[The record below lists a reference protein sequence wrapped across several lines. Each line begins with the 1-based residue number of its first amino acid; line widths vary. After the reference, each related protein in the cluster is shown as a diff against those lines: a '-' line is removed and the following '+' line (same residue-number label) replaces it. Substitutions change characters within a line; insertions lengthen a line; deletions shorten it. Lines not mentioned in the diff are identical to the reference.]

1 MTECDYKRTEIEIRE
16 MTQAIRNGKNSI
28 YQVAVRCVKL
38 LNNSADY
45 ARAIGIRENAVV
57 QHLNGFLQDFAVDV
71 QTLLELLTH
80 FPSAEQWTKPL
91 AQLLKDARAART
103 ADRKQVLSNTIKVR
117 RSATVAELDAA
128 KRLLQEKEQELEQV
142 KSAAPAAEAVVMVSA
157 PATPTVAVEDAGLAE
172 DNRKLRLEVRRLSIE
187 NKQLKKQLADAR
199 AENRELKTKRREP
212 SLS

>member
-1 MTECDYKRTEIEIRE
+1 MTDCDYKRTEIEIRE
-16 MTQAIRNGKNSI
+16 MMQAIRNGKNSI

-80 FPSAEQWTKPL
+80 FPNADQWTKPL

-142 KSAAPAAEAVVMVSA
+142 KSTSPVAEAVVMVSA
-157 PATPTVAVEDAGLAE
+157 PATPAVAVEDAGLAE

-212 SLS
+212 ALS